1 MYLIFCSKIS
11 ILTPRLVNLTNLN
24 NHLVYPVECICIV
37 DGNIII
43 LNKYLSVTMK
53 HERQSCKV
61 TTVPIIA
68 KLILG

>member
-1 MYLIFCSKIS
+1 M
-11 ILTPRLVNLTNLN
+11 
-24 NHLVYPVECICIV
+24 YPVESICIV
-37 DGNIII
+37 DGNKII

-61 TTVPIIA
+61 TTVHIIA